1 MSVKRSHVFQRGHGF
16 FPWPL
21 CAVTSSF
28 THLGAD
34 SDLGEDEES
43 VIMPRAGVLLSVLA
57 AIGFLM

>member
-1 MSVKRSHVFQRGHGF
+1 MSVKRSHVFQRGHGKN
-16 FPWPL
+16 PRPL

-34 SDLGEDEES
+34 SDLGGDEES